1 VYENFDGHP
10 ADEEKNKGE
19 ECSWISLIIRGII
32 TELSIWGTTYNRY
45 YEKPYTQ
52 IALFSV

>member
-10 ADEEKNKGE
+10 ADEERNKGE